1 MNVNIFCY
9 KGLELFC
16 FQNTCIDKFGR
27 MHKIWKDN
35 LQYRVFTKLWRSFA
49 QEIMNKEDVVHKYG
63 HIDLNKYNCK
73 TEDSSESTGEYIKR
87 IGVFLHL

>member
-1 MNVNIFCY
+1 
-9 KGLELFC
+9 
-16 FQNTCIDKFGR
+16 

-63 HIDLNKYNCK
+63 HIDLNKYN
-73 TEDSSESTGEYIKR
+73 
-87 IGVFLHL
+87 